1 MGRSQ
6 SNSTDNDALLQQL
19 RDGNAE
25 AFHRLFARHRPYLRQ
40 MVELRLSNQ
49 VRPRMDPSDIVQE
62 AQIEALRRLPDYLD
76 RPTLPLRLWLR
87 QITYDRLIM
96 AHRRHV
102 AADRR
107 TTEREVALPDQSTM
121 QLAQQLLAETR
132 SNARSASVTPAKGSI
147 GVSPVNQG
155 SGFSQMVHTADP
167 TRLSKDAQFLLQRLT
182 RPLGHDAP
190 TILRVL
196 SSPQRQS
203 ESCVALHTAHQVP

>member
-121 QLAQQLLAETR
+121 QLARQLLAEGDSPSQELVKDELSRRVRQAVSKLEEADLEMLLMRNFEGLT
-132 SNARSASVTPAKGSI
+132 NLEVAELLQIDPASASRRYGRSLLRLRKILAADHLTE
-147 GVSPVNQG
+147 
-155 SGFSQMVHTADP
+155 SQ
-167 TRLSKDAQFLLQRLT
+167 L
-182 RPLGHDAP
+182 
-190 TILRVL
+190 
-196 SSPQRQS
+196 
-203 ESCVALHTAHQVP
+203 

>member
-121 QLAQQLLAETR
+121 QLARQLLAEGDSPSQELVKDELSRRVRQAVSKLDEADLEMLLMRNFEGLT
-132 SNARSASVTPAKGSI
+132 NLEVAGLLQIDPASASRRYGRSLLRLRRILADDHLTE
-147 GVSPVNQG
+147 
-155 SGFSQMVHTADP
+155 SQ
-167 TRLSKDAQFLLQRLT
+167 L
-182 RPLGHDAP
+182 
-190 TILRVL
+190 
-196 SSPQRQS
+196 
-203 ESCVALHTAHQVP
+203 